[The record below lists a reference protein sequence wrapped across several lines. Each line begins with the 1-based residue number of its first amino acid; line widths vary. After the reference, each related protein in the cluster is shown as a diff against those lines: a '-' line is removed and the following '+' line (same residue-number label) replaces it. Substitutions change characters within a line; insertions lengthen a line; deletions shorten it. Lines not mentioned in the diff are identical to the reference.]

1 MSQHPAPDLTGLAAR
16 ESARPGN
23 VGQYDTSSPFEP
35 IKIIHHYDLNFDLGN
50 VVKYVLRA
58 GRKPG
63 VAAVE
68 DLEKART
75 YIEFE
80 IARRKRVGAP

>member
-1 MSQHPAPDLTGLAAR
+1 MNGADPSGLAGLAAR

-23 VGQYDTSSPFEP
+23 VGQYDTASPYEP
-35 IKIIHHYDLNFDLGN
+35 IKIIEHYNLNFNLGN

-63 VAAVE
+63 APDIE
-68 DLEKART
+68 DLEKARQ
-75 YIEFE
+75 YIDFE
-80 IARRKRVGAP
+80 IARRRA